1 MTSQSWRQI
10 LLLVLWD
17 VLCRFLNDLETQI
30 SKLKT
35 IKEICL
41 STQKIQRF
49 GILILL
55 LKINFQG
62 LDHCKT
68 VYDQSLLYV
77 GSVDRDQS
85 KEDKIWK

>member
-1 MTSQSWRQI
+1 M
-10 LLLVLWD
+10 LLPLPPCIGSFVIAHLLYGE
-17 VLCRFLNDLETQI
+17 VVTTVQEKGKRP
-30 SKLKT
+30 
-35 IKEICL
+35 CL
-41 STQKIQRF
+41 FCVVIYFHLFSFVTVVT
-49 GILILL
+49 
-55 LKINFQG
+55 NFQG